1 MNEIALF
8 GTSADPPTAGHQSI
22 ISWLSFHYDK
32 VGIWA
37 SDNPFKKHQTS
48 LYHRTIM
55 LGLLIDNIYPPRCNI
70 HLSKTLSHHTSLVS
84 VARAKDIWEI
94 QANYTLV
101 IGSDLVKQICQ
112 WHHVDKL
119 FSEVSILIIL
129 RSGYVIDKLDLQAL
143 VELGA
148 RYQIVDLNAPGVS
161 STTYRKYRDKNV
173 LIKSIQDYIIRE
185 QLYV

>member
-1 MNEIALF
+1 
-8 GTSADPPTAGHQSI
+8 
-22 ISWLSFHYDK
+22 
-32 VGIWA
+32 
-37 SDNPFKKHQTS
+37 
-48 LYHRTIM
+48 M

-70 HLSKTLSHHTSLVS
+70 HLSKTLSHHKSLVS

>member
-1 MNEIALF
+1 MKTNNK
-8 GTSADPPTAGHQSI
+8 
-22 ISWLSFHYDK
+22 Y
-32 VGIWA
+32 
-37 SDNPFKKHQTS
+37 
-48 LYHRTIM
+48 
-55 LGLLIDNIYPPRCNI
+55 LGLVTKKFNDFF
-70 HLSKTLSHHTSLVS
+70 LVDL
-84 VARAKDIWEI
+84 KI

-119 FSEVSILIIL
+119 FSEVFILIIL

-173 LIKSIQDYIIRE
+173 LIKSVQDYIIRE